1 MPRECAVKTC
11 DNKQKTWSALMF
23 HRLPL
28 SHPDRLKLWL
38 IALNKDA
45 NTATD
50 DLRKLLVCSEHFLPG
65 DYYEKLGQDR
75 HSRMRIMKSFL
86 KDTAVPSVAVH
97 TPGQRGIMSVETGD
111 VPPGTDSLS
120 AGGASGPTPQRGGSG
135 VATTGF
141 LSHRGL
147 QLTEPASTSG
157 AHVALAPTCSLS
169 KDLSSTTTTGDAC
182 RRKKTKTNV
191 PGTRRKKGQMDTAVK
206 KTSVK
211 DCTSMSSAAGSTSSL
226 STSSLS
232 TSSLSTSSLS
242 TSSLSTSSLSTSSL
256 STSSLFT
263 SSLSTSSPST
273 SSSDSRVSSGEPD
286 GGGVWSERKWIVNES
301 KLKELFQTCHQC
313 GAALRNRTITALGY
327 SQIKVTWTCPDE
339 HRGEWQSCPDA
350 FGIGHYLQTVGCR
363 VLLDSMNSQFV
374 SHD

>member
-50 DLRKLLVCSEHFLPG
+50 DLRKLLVCSEHFLPA

-97 TPGQRGIMSVETGD
+97 TPGQRGIISVETGD

-135 VATTGF
+135 VATATTGF
-141 LSHRGL
+141 LSHQGL
-147 QLTEPASTSG
+147 QLPASTSG

-169 KDLSSTTTTGDAC
+169 EDLPSTTTTGDAC

-191 PGTRRKKGQMDTAVK
+191 PVTRRKKGQMDAAVK

-211 DCTSMSSAAGSTSSL
+211 DCTSMSSAAGSTSI
-226 STSSLS
+226 
-232 TSSLSTSSLS
+232 
-242 TSSLSTSSLSTSSL
+242 
-256 STSSLFT
+256 
-263 SSLSTSSPST
+263 LSTSSPST
-273 SSSDSRVSSGEPD
+273 SSPSTSSSNSRVSSGEPD
-286 GGGVWSERKWIVNES
+286 GGGVWSDRKWIVNES

-350 FGIGHYLQTVGCR
+350 FGIGHYLQTVGYR

>member
-1 MPRECAVKTC
+1 MPRECSVKTC

-28 SHPDRLKLWL
+28 SHPDRLKRWL

-50 DLRKLLVCSEHFLPG
+50 DLRKLLVCSEHFLPA

-97 TPGQRGIMSVETGD
+97 TPGQRGIISVETGD

-120 AGGASGPTPQRGGSG
+120 AGGASGPTPQRGGAG
-135 VATTGF
+135 VAMTTTGF

-147 QLTEPASTSG
+147 QLTEPASTAG
-157 AHVALAPTCSLS
+157 TYVALAPTSSLS
-169 KDLSSTTTTGDAC
+169 KDLPSTTTTGDSC

-191 PGTRRKKGQMDTAVK
+191 PVTRRKKGQMDTAIK

-211 DCTSMSSAAGSTSSL
+211 HCTSMSSAAGSTSSPSTSSL

-232 TSSLSTSSLS
+232 TSSPSTSIP
-242 TSSLSTSSLSTSSL
+242 
-256 STSSLFT
+256 
-263 SSLSTSSPST
+263 STSSPST
-273 SSSDSRVSSGEPD
+273 SSSDSRLSSGEPD
-286 GGGVWSERKWIVNES
+286 RGGGGWSERKWIVNES

-350 FGIGHYLQTVGCR
+350 FGIGHYLQTVGYR

>member
-97 TPGQRGIMSVETGD
+97 APGQRGIISV
-111 VPPGTDSLS
+111 S
-120 AGGASGPTPQRGGSG
+120 
-135 VATTGF
+135 
-141 LSHRGL
+141 
-147 QLTEPASTSG
+147 
-157 AHVALAPTCSLS
+157 
-169 KDLSSTTTTGDAC
+169 
-182 RRKKTKTNV
+182 
-191 PGTRRKKGQMDTAVK
+191 
-206 KTSVK
+206 
-211 DCTSMSSAAGSTSSL
+211 DCTSMSSAAGSTSNP

-232 TSSLSTSSLS
+232 TSN
-242 TSSLSTSSLSTSSL
+242 
-256 STSSLFT
+256 
-263 SSLSTSSPST
+263 LSTSSPST
-273 SSSDSRVSSGEPD
+273 SSPSTSSPSTSSHSSNFDSRVSSGEPDGEPD
-286 GGGVWSERKWIVNES
+286 GGGVWSERKWMVNES

-339 HRGEWQSCPDA
+339 HRGEWQSCPDQLA
-350 FGIGHYLQTVGCR
+350 SNLPW
-363 VLLDSMNSQFV
+363 LLLHSRNRQSPCGVQREAGGYSLGLVNCKVARLDPPS
-374 SHD
+374 

>member
-97 TPGQRGIMSVETGD
+97 TPGQRGIISVETGD
-111 VPPGTDSLS
+111 VPPGTASLS

-135 VATTGF
+135 VAMTGF

-157 AHVALAPTCSLS
+157 TYVALAPTCSLS
-169 KDLSSTTTTGDAC
+169 KDLPSTTTTGDAC

-191 PGTRRKKGQMDTAVK
+191 PVTRRKKGQMDTAVK

-211 DCTSMSSAAGSTSSL
+211 DCTSMSSAAGSTVL
-226 STSSLS
+226 PFTTSSLS

-242 TSSLSTSSLSTSSL
+242 TSSLSTSCP
-256 STSSLFT
+256 
-263 SSLSTSSPST
+263 STSSPST

-286 GGGVWSERKWIVNES
+286 GGGGWSERKWIVNES

-350 FGIGHYLQTVGCR
+350 FGIGHYLQMVGYR
-363 VLLDSMNSQFV
+363 VLLDSMNSPFV
-374 SHD
+374 SQD

>member
-97 TPGQRGIMSVETGD
+97 APGQRGIISVETGD

-120 AGGASGPTPQRGGSG
+120 AGGASGPTPQGGGSG
-135 VATTGF
+135 VATATTGF

-147 QLTEPASTSG
+147 ELTEPASTSG
-157 AHVALAPTCSLS
+157 TYVALAPTCSLS
-169 KDLSSTTTTGDAC
+169 KDLPSTTTTGDAC

-191 PGTRRKKGQMDTAVK
+191 PVTRRKKGQMDAAVK
-206 KTSVK
+206 TTSVK
-211 DCTSMSSAAGSTSSL
+211 DCTSMSSAAGSTSSP
-226 STSSLS
+226 
-232 TSSLSTSSLS
+232 
-242 TSSLSTSSLSTSSL
+242 
-256 STSSLFT
+256 
-263 SSLSTSSPST
+263 STSSPST
-273 SSSDSRVSSGEPD
+273 SSHSSNSDSRVSSGEPNGEPD

-350 FGIGHYLQTVGCR
+350 FGIGHYLQTVGYR

>member
-1 MPRECAVKTC
+1 MPRECAVKMC
-11 DNKQKTWSALMF
+11 GNKQKTWSALMF

-135 VATTGF
+135 VATAGF

-157 AHVALAPTCSLS
+157 AYVALAPTCSLS
-169 KDLSSTTTTGDAC
+169 KDLPSTTTTGDAC

-191 PGTRRKKGQMDTAVK
+191 LVTRRKKGQVDAAVK
-206 KTSVK
+206 KSSVK
-211 DCTSMSSAAGSTSSL
+211 DCTSMSSAAGSTPRPSASSL

-232 TSSLSTSSLS
+232 TSSLSASSPS
-242 TSSLSTSSLSTSSL
+242 TSSLSTSSLSSL
-256 STSSLFT
+256 
-263 SSLSTSSPST
+263 SSLSTSSPSS

-286 GGGVWSERKWIVNES
+286 GGRSERKWIVNES

-327 SQIKVTWTCPDE
+327 SQIKVTWTCPGE

-350 FGIGHYLQTVGCR
+350 FGIGHYLQTVGYR
-363 VLLDSMNSQFV
+363 ALLDSMNGPFV
-374 SHD
+374 CHD

>member
-97 TPGQRGIMSVETGD
+97 TPGQRGIMSVSACSYYRENLNCI
-111 VPPGTDSLS
+111 SLTPCS
-120 AGGASGPTPQRGGSG
+120 RSSFPSRIPNPLDEVRGAGP
-135 VATTGF
+135 
-141 LSHRGL
+141 SHR
-147 QLTEPASTSG
+147 
-157 AHVALAPTCSLS
+157 
-169 KDLSSTTTTGDAC
+169 
-182 RRKKTKTNV
+182 
-191 PGTRRKKGQMDTAVK
+191 
-206 KTSVK
+206 
-211 DCTSMSSAAGSTSSL
+211 
-226 STSSLS
+226 
-232 TSSLSTSSLS
+232 
-242 TSSLSTSSLSTSSL
+242 
-256 STSSLFT
+256 
-263 SSLSTSSPST
+263 
-273 SSSDSRVSSGEPD
+273 
-286 GGGVWSERKWIVNES
+286 GVWSERKWIVNES

-350 FGIGHYLQTVGCR
+350 FGIGHYLLMTCCQTAEQNTMETYMTSLWLYWVEGYFTMA
-363 VLLDSMNSQFV
+363 VLG
-374 SHD
+374 

>member
-50 DLRKLLVCSEHFLPG
+50 DLRKLLVCSEHFLPA

-97 TPGQRGIMSVETGD
+97 TPGQRGIISVETGD

-135 VATTGF
+135 VATATTGF

-157 AHVALAPTCSLS
+157 AYLALAPTCSLS
-169 KDLSSTTTTGDAC
+169 EDLPSTTTTGDSC
-182 RRKKTKTNV
+182 RWKKTKTNV
-191 PGTRRKKGQMDTAVK
+191 PVTRRKKGQMDTAVK
-206 KTSVK
+206 KTAVK
-211 DCTSMSSAAGSTSSL
+211 DCSSMSSAAGSTSSPSTSIL

-242 TSSLSTSSLSTSSL
+242 TSIPSTSSPS
-256 STSSLFT
+256 T

-273 SSSDSRVSSGEPD
+273 SSSDSRVSPGEPD
-286 GGGVWSERKWIVNES
+286 GGGGWSERKWIVNES

-350 FGIGHYLQTVGCR
+350 FGIGHYLQTVGYR

-374 SHD
+374 SND

>member
-97 TPGQRGIMSVETGD
+97 TPGQRGIISV
-111 VPPGTDSLS
+111 S
-120 AGGASGPTPQRGGSG
+120 
-135 VATTGF
+135 
-141 LSHRGL
+141 
-147 QLTEPASTSG
+147 
-157 AHVALAPTCSLS
+157 
-169 KDLSSTTTTGDAC
+169 
-182 RRKKTKTNV
+182 
-191 PGTRRKKGQMDTAVK
+191 
-206 KTSVK
+206 
-211 DCTSMSSAAGSTSSL
+211 DCTSMSSAAGSTVLPFTTSSL

-242 TSSLSTSSLSTSSL
+242 TSCP
-256 STSSLFT
+256 
-263 SSLSTSSPST
+263 STSSPST

-286 GGGVWSERKWIVNES
+286 GGGGWSERKWIVNES

-350 FGIGHYLQTVGCR
+350 FGIGHYLLMTCCQTDAEQNTMETLQDFTID
-363 VLLDSMNSQFV
+363 VLG
-374 SHD
+374 

>member
-97 TPGQRGIMSVETGD
+97 APGQRGIISVIA
-111 VPPGTDSLS
+111 PRSLLENQTHWMRS
-120 AGGASGPTPQRGGSG
+120 EGP
-135 VATTGF
+135 
-141 LSHRGL
+141 
-147 QLTEPASTSG
+147 STSS
-157 AHVALAPTCSLS
+157 PST
-169 KDLSSTTTTGDAC
+169 SS
-182 RRKKTKTNV
+182 
-191 PGTRRKKGQMDTAVK
+191 PS
-206 KTSVK
+206 TSNPS
-211 DCTSMSSAAGSTSSL
+211 TSNPSTSSL

-232 TSSLSTSSLS
+232 TSSPSTSSP
-242 TSSLSTSSLSTSSL
+242 
-256 STSSLFT
+256 
-263 SSLSTSSPST
+263 STSSPST

-286 GGGVWSERKWIVNES
+286 GGGVWSERKWMVNES

-350 FGIGHYLQTVGCR
+350 FGIGHYLQTVGYR
-363 VLLDSMNSQFV
+363 VLLDSMNSIDV
-374 SHD
+374 YG